1 MVVIIKPFNPSVH
14 ILTNTGKGNAINVTR
29 TTLKIT
35 SLQNFAEGKFSIDK
49 NSNNLTVNNKQH
61 IMQRTINTETGLHP
75 KEINRYDKIKF
86 SRKIELT
93 IN

>member
-1 MVVIIKPFNPSVH
+1 
-14 ILTNTGKGNAINVTR
+14 
-29 TTLKIT
+29 
-35 SLQNFAEGKFSIDK
+35 
-49 NSNNLTVNNKQH
+49 
-61 IMQRTINTETGLHP
+61 MQRTINTETGLHP